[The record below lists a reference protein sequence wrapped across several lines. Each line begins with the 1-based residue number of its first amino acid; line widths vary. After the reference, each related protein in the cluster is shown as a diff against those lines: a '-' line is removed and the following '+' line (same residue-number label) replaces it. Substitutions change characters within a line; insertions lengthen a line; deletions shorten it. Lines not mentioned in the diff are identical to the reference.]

1 MREMMEIQQESFGT
15 YFSVPMH
22 DLKAVYDTM
31 YPKIGS
37 SRILEQPTLNDIK
50 QQLAK
55 GSLVIVPTAGRL
67 LDNPF
72 FYGNGPRFHTIFIVW
87 YDDRYFYVN
96 EVGMTGWEN
105 YRYTHDTVM
114 YAMHDFV
121 AQGDITQWE
130 KLVMVIDR

>member
-1 MREMMEIQQESFGT
+1 MMTIQQQSFGT
-15 YFSVPMH
+15 YFSIPMR

-31 YPKIGS
+31 YPWIGS
-37 SRILEQPTLNDIK
+37 ARILEQPTLDDIK

-55 GSLVIVPTAGRL
+55 GSLVIVPTAGKL

-72 FYGNGPRFHTIFIVW
+72 FINWWPRFHTILIVW
-87 YDDRYFYVN
+87 YNDRYFYVN
-96 EVGMTGWEN
+96 EVGMTGWKN

-114 YAMHDFV
+114 HAMHDFV
-121 AQGDITQWE
+121 SEGDITQWE